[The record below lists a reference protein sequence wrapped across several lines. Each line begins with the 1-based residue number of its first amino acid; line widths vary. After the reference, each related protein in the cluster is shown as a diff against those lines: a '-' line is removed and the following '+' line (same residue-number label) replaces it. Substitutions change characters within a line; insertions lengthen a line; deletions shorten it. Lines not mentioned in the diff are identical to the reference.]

1 MSAQDPSQRDPL
13 HLSKYRVA
21 AVQMDIVPGAW
32 ETNRDH
38 AVELVRVAIGRGA
51 RLIAIPEMVDTD
63 EIMGAWKLATTA
75 PGPFT
80 RPFED
85 LAAEHRVHIV
95 VGMGRRVDEA
105 YYNSA
110 VFIGP
115 GGVLGAYDKIHVWSG
130 SWDEARDDWG
140 EDPRRIEP
148 HNFLPGEGFHVFDV
162 DGLSVGAMIC
172 YDGMFAESWQC
183 LRLLGADLV
192 VWPTNRDTYEDMDVP
207 AMARFFQLNVMAVN
221 RFGQSNYWTRGD
233 SQIVSAQGNVL
244 AHALN
249 AESVLVADLDIAGD
263 RRWRR
268 QIPYIRDRR
277 PDLYAR
283 YLHLRPEAEV
293 APGPPSYCVEPLWA
307 PSRVQGEPE
316 QGD

>member
-1 MSAQDPSQRDPL
+1 
-13 HLSKYRVA
+13 
-21 AVQMDIVPGAW
+21 MDIVPGEW
-32 ETNRDH
+32 ESNRDR
-38 AVELVRVAIGRGA
+38 AAELVRAAIDRGA
-51 RLIAIPEMVDTD
+51 RLIAIPEMADTD
-63 EIMGAWKLATTA
+63 EITGAWKLATTA

-80 RPFED
+80 DPFEA
-85 LAAEHRVHIV
+85 LASAHGVHIV
-95 VGMGRRVDEA
+95 VGMGRIVDDA

-115 GGVLGAYDKIHVWSG
+115 GGVLGAYDKVHVWSG
-130 SWDEARDDWG
+130 SWDVKGDDFG

-148 HNFLPGEGFHVFDV
+148 HNFLPGDGFYVFDI
-162 DGLSVGAMIC
+162 DGISVGAMIC

-192 VWPTNRDTYEDMDVP
+192 VWPTNRDTYYDMDVP

-233 SQIVSAQGNVL
+233 SQIVSAQGQVL

-249 AESVLVADLDIAGD
+249 SESVLIADLDIEAD

-277 PDLYAR
+277 PDVYDR
-283 YLHLRPEAEV
+283 YMHLRPGSEV
-293 APGPPSYCVEPLWA
+293 APGPPSYEVEPLWKRSCA
-307 PSRVQGEPE
+307 GPDKGQ
-316 QGD
+316 

>member
-105 YYNSA
+105 FYNSA

-115 GGVLGAYDKIHVWSG
+115 AGVLGAYDKVHVWSG
-130 SWDEARDDWG
+130 SAD

-148 HNFLPGEGFHVFDV
+148 HNFVPGDGFYVFDI

-192 VWPTNRDTYEDMDVP
+192 VWPTNRDTYGDVDVP
-207 AMARFFQLNVMAVN
+207 ALACYFQLNVMAVN

-233 SQIVSAQGNVL
+233 SQIVGAQGNVL

-249 AESVLVADLDIAGD
+249 GESVLIADLDIEGD

-268 QIPYIRDRR
+268 RIPYIRDRR
-277 PDLYAR
+277 PDVYDR

-293 APGPPSYCVEPLWA
+293 APGPPSYCVEPLWRRYGGDA
-307 PSRVQGEPE
+307 EP
-316 QGD
+316 GSVG